1 MLCSDSSCPMPY
13 KIEGSVPGEAAAAA
27 RADSVTSV
35 FKMKRTREDL
45 RLARRLLDRNVL
57 TLYKEDEERALTS
70 EDTLQYAHETMNDM
84 ADVTEPGVLN
94 CIEEAEDIQYGKV
107 TEQDEEMPMFAIDS
121 SMIEDDNCKPLE
133 HENKDRRRS
142 DPPAYVVSHPWH
154 IVDYHLY
161 LCSAEKGQTL
171 EVRRDSMYL
180 FDGAECRPFPYGE
193 FAEDRALISQCSPGN
208 QPQLLFGILPIADR
222 LHFADRNPSFDGRHY
237 VLGFD
242 YDCKTLYARRF
253 DWFPHDLSDIW
264 CVWDNGSNIY
274 TATVPDLIHIMDTSL
289 AKGEIHVGMGV
300 LSSSPNCLALES
312 DDDPGLEIIIATLWC
327 QWLLDFS
334 GVLFKENAVSLP
346 GFQARL
352 GSYVA
357 QGRLILQRASYRA
370 WFAVRDGHSKEQ
382 YKCKTTV
389 NQYTNDLYTFEKS
402 EQDGSLKGQS
412 WEAPGLETCNQ
423 IRDNERNQRKRRVE
437 QRLEELFVVPET
449 EVVQSQET
457 VLQDILA
464 KTQRRSIDLKATS
477 RDEAPR
483 TPSPKTRQ
491 DSPAPSERCFSPG
504 SPEIVTP
511 ATEPCDEFE
520 VTGCHHLPF
529 SMLLEQALELVHANP
544 EIDTFANSS
553 KFRDWLWELG
563 IRIQRPALGGDSH
576 RWMFNMDLVQDSP
589 ASHFPPSLLTE

>member
-1 MLCSDSSCPMPY
+1 MSS

-27 RADSVTSV
+27 RAESVTPV
-35 FKMKRTREDL
+35 FKMKRTREEL
-45 RLARRLLDRNVL
+45 RLARGLLERKAL
-57 TLYKEDEERALTS
+57 TSYEEDEERVLSS
-70 EDTLQYAHETMNDM
+70 EDTLPYAHEAMKEMN
-84 ADVTEPGVLN
+84 DVTEPGMLN
-94 CIEEAEDIQYGKV
+94 CIEEAEDIQYGGV
-107 TEQDEEMPMFAIDS
+107 T
-121 SMIEDDNCKPLE
+121 LE

-180 FDGAECRPFPYGE
+180 FDGADCRPFPYEE
-193 FAEDRALISQCSPGN
+193 FAEDRALISQCSPGD

-222 LHFADRNPSFDGRHY
+222 VHFAERNPSFGGRYY

-264 CVWDNGSNIY
+264 CVWDNGSNMY
-274 TATVPDLIHIMDTSL
+274 TTTVPDLTQIMDTSL
-289 AKGEIHVGMGV
+289 GKGGMHVGMGI

-334 GVLFKENAVSLP
+334 GILFKQNAVSLP
-346 GFQARL
+346 DFQARL
-352 GSYVA
+352 GSYVE

-382 YKCKTTV
+382 YKYKTMI

-423 IRDNERNQRKRRVE
+423 IRYNERMQRKKRVE
-437 QRLEELFVVPET
+437 QRLEELFIVPET

-464 KTQRRSIDLKATS
+464 KTERRSIDLKAINRT
-477 RDEAPR
+477 EIPR
-483 TPSPKTRQ
+483 TPSPKSRQ
-491 DSPAPSERCFSPG
+491 VSPVPSERCLSPG
-504 SPEIVTP
+504 SPEIVNP
-511 ATEPCDEFE
+511 ATEPCNKFE
-520 VTGCHHLPF
+520 VTGCHHLSF
-529 SMLLEQALELVHANP
+529 SMLLEQALEMVHANP
-544 EIDTFANSS
+544 ELDTFANSD
-553 KFRDWLWELG
+553 KFGDLLEEMG
-563 IRIQRPALGGDSH
+563 IRI
-576 RWMFNMDLVQDSP
+576 
-589 ASHFPPSLLTE
+589 